1 MNKYKTTIEFINHAS
16 VLLRYN
22 KTGILSDP
30 WYFNSVF
37 NKGWRL
43 IYENDKKY
51 IQETLNK
58 VNYIYISHEHPDHF
72 NPQFLNT
79 NEIKEIILK
88 NKIKFLFQETK
99 DKRVFNFLNKI
110 GFDVIECKINKKIK
124 LDSDT
129 NVIISK
135 HDFYDSS
142 LLVEF
147 PDNKILNLNDCPLRD
162 QNEIIKFKKITGSID
177 LLLTQFSYAA
187 WKGSV
192 NEKKLR
198 TISANEK
205 IKNIIDQYNYLE
217 PKKVVPFASYIYF
230 SNEMNSY
237 MNDSSNKP
245 SELNEKLINQNLKSV
260 ILRPGEI
267 QEVDSLS
274 QNPESLQ
281 FWSNQLSQLNNK
293 KLDIYDKK
301 ISLGELNTQ
310 FQKYKEKIAKK
321 NSFLLIRFLNK
332 VTFLNFFQDINIYLT
347 DHDKNYK
354 FSIIEGLLE
363 TEESN
368 TDIKM
373 HSESLSFIFKN
384 EFGYDTLTVNGCF
397 ECSFDKFNKVTKTLA
412 IGSLNAMGINLNI
425 LIIFKAN
432 IIFLFLKKLRSFI
445 GKAKSS
451 RLVSS

>member
-1 MNKYKTTIEFINHAS
+1 MDRYKTTIEFINHAS
-16 VLLRYN
+16 VLLKYN
-22 KTGILSDP
+22 QTGILSDP
-30 WYFNSVF
+30 WYFNSIF

-43 IYENDKKY
+43 IYENNIEY
-51 IQETLNK
+51 IKETLNK
-58 VNYIYISHEHPDHF
+58 VSHIYISHEHPDHF

-79 NEIKEIILK
+79 NAIKEIILK
-88 NKIKFLFQETK
+88 NEIKFLFQETD
-99 DKRVFNFLNKI
+99 DKRVLNFLKKI
-110 GFDVIECKINKKIK
+110 GFDVIECKINKRIK
-124 LDSDT
+124 LNSDT
-129 NVIISK
+129 FVLISK

-162 QNEIIKFKKITGSID
+162 QNEIKKFKKLVGKID

-187 WKGSV
+187 WKGSK
-192 NEKKLR
+192 NEKNLR
-198 TISANEK
+198 LVSANDK
-205 IKNIIDQYNYLE
+205 IKNIIDQNKYLE

-230 SNEMNSY
+230 SNEMNFY

-245 SELNEKLINQNLKSV
+245 SKLNEKLINQNVKSV
-260 ILRPGEI
+260 ILQPGEI
-267 QEVDSLS
+267 QKIDDLEQDLDSL
-274 QNPESLQ
+274 E
-281 FWSNQLSQLNNK
+281 FWNDRLSELNNK
-293 KLDIYDKK
+293 KLDVYDKI
-301 ISLGELNTQ
+301 ISLEELNIQ
-310 FQKYKEKIAKK
+310 FHVYKEKIAKK
-321 NSFLLIRFLNK
+321 NSFLLIKILNK

-354 FSIIEGLLE
+354 FSIIDGLLE
-363 TEESN
+363 TEENN

-373 HSESLSFIFKN
+373 HSESLIFIFKN

-397 ECSFDKFNKVTKTLA
+397 ESSFDKFNKVTRTLA

-432 IIFLFLKKLRSFI
+432 IIILFLKKLRSFI

-451 RLVSS
+451 RLLSS